1 MKSTHSPAVFTI
13 AILFS
18 ILGGFFIGAFFG
30 KSVFQ
35 MASLLVHLASRRSRS
50 DQDRMKFELL
60 LQ

>member
-1 MKSTHSPAVFTI
+1 MRNSNNATTLLVG
-13 AILFS
+13 IL
-18 ILGGFFIGAFFG
+18 IGLLGGFFIGAFFG

-35 MASLLVHLASRRSRS
+35 LASLLIQLLTKGSKS